1 MGHHLAVTPE
11 TKVTVTREDAGGRQ
25 AFVLRVDGAR
35 LGSLDFTRP
44 EAGVMRIEYV
54 EVAPELRGRGLGR
67 QLVQAA
73 VDWARDSDLKVVPI
87 CGYARAVIT
96 RDPEMSTVLR

>member
-1 MGHHLAVTPE
+1 MTPDG
-11 TKVTVTREDAGGRQ
+11 KVTVTREGAGGGQ
-25 AFVLRVDGAR
+25 FVLRVDGAR
-35 LGSLDFTRP
+35 LGSLDFTLP

-54 EVAPELRGRGLGR
+54 EVAPELRGSGLGR

-73 VDWARDSDLKVVPI
+73 VDWARDSELTVVPI

-96 RDPEMSTVLR
+96 RGLTPSENH